1 MKGIIKTL
9 IYDATG
15 IRDEKRSRMLKKKS
29 RLKEIKISG
38 YKSLGTDIQPINL
51 EMSNLN
57 IIIGANGAGKS
68 NFISF
73 FQMLANMMTGALQIY
88 VGKNGSSE
96 SLLQFGSKRT
106 KMISA
111 SLVFQNDRFT
121 DTYEFS
127 LVKAVNDTLIFAEE
141 VINDGKNKFELS
153 SGQKESF
160 LLTDEAAHASE
171 RAVRAILSGCK
182 TFQFHDTS
190 SEAHIR
196 SAAYI
201 ENNRFLMSDGG
212 NVASYLYMLKMKY
225 EQYYKRIVDH
235 VRYVMPTFHDF
246 FLEPQILNPQWI
258 KLQWFEKGNSEYVFG
273 PEHFSDGTL
282 RFIALATLF
291 LQPPELLPQ
300 VIFVDEPE
308 LGLHPQAVDVL
319 ASMVQRAKENTQI
332 IMATQSPRL
341 LDSFDYK
348 DIIVAE
354 KDRETGCTILK
365 RLDEK
370 EIKIWLEDY
379 SLSQIWEKN
388 IIGGQP

>member
-1 MKGIIKTL
+1 M
-9 IYDATG
+9 
-15 IRDEKRSRMLKKKS
+15 KKKS

-38 YKSLGTDIQPINL
+38 YKSLGTDTQPINL

-88 VGKNGSSE
+88 IGKNGSAE
-96 SLLQFGSKRT
+96 SLLQFGSKKTR
-106 KMISA
+106 MISA

-121 DTYEFS
+121 NTYEFS

-141 VINDGKNKFELS
+141 AFGAGKIRFELS

-160 LLTDEAAHASE
+160 LLTVEAPHASE

-196 SAAYI
+196 SAANI
-201 ENNRFLMSDGG
+201 DNNRFLMSDGG
-212 NVASYLYMLKMKY
+212 NVAAYLYMLKMKY
-225 EQYYKRIVDH
+225 EPYYNRIVDH
-235 VRYVMPTFHDF
+235 VRYVMPSFHDF

-258 KLQWFEKGNSEYVFG
+258 KLQWVEKGNHEYVFG

-308 LGLHPQAVDVL
+308 LGLHPQAVDIL
-319 ASMVQRAKENTQI
+319 ASMVKKATESTQV

-341 LDSFDYK
+341 LDSFDYR

-354 KDRETGCTILK
+354 KDRETGCTLLN
-365 RLDEK
+365 RLNEEDVK
-370 EIKIWLEDY
+370 TWLEDY
-379 SLSQIWEKN
+379 SLSQVWEKN

>member
-1 MKGIIKTL
+1 M
-9 IYDATG
+9 AN
-15 IRDEKRSRMLKKKS
+15 KS

-38 YKSLGTDIQPINL
+38 YKSLGTETRPIKL
-51 EMSNLN
+51 ELGDLN

-88 VGKNGSSE
+88 IGKNGSAE
-96 SLLQFGSKRT
+96 SLLQFGSKKT

-111 SLVFQNDRFT
+111 SLEFENETFANA
-121 DTYEFS
+121 YKFS

-141 VINDGKNKFELS
+141 TITAGKRRFELN

-160 LLTDEAAHASE
+160 LLTDAASHASE
-171 RAVRAILSGCK
+171 KAVRAILSGCK
-182 TFQFHDTS
+182 AFQFHDTS
-190 SEAHIR
+190 AEAHIR
-196 SAAYI
+196 NAAYMD
-201 ENNRFLMSDGG
+201 NNRYLMSDGG
-212 NVASYLYMLKMKY
+212 NVAAYLYMLKMKY
-225 EQYYKRIVDH
+225 AQYYNRIVDH

-258 KLQWFEKGNSEYVFG
+258 RLQWVEKGNSEYIFG

-282 RFIALATLF
+282 RFIALAVLF
-291 LQPPELLPQ
+291 LQPPELLPP

-308 LGLHPQAVDVL
+308 LGLHPQAVDIL
-319 ASMVQRAKENTQI
+319 ASMVKKATAHTQVV
-332 IMATQSPRL
+332 MATQSPRL
-341 LDSFDYK
+341 LDSFDYS

-354 KDRETGCTILK
+354 KDKETGCTVFE
-365 RLDEK
+365 RLDK
-370 EIKIWLEDY
+370 DEIKVWLEDY

>member
-1 MKGIIKTL
+1 M
-9 IYDATG
+9 
-15 IRDEKRSRMLKKKS
+15 ENKS
-29 RLKEIKISG
+29 RLRKIKISG
-38 YKSLGTDIQPINL
+38 YKSLGTDTKPIEVELN
-51 EMSNLN
+51 NLN
-57 IIIGANGAGKS
+57 IIIGANSAGKS

-73 FQMLANMMTGALQIY
+73 FQMLANMMTGALQVY

-106 KMISA
+106 KIISA
-111 SLVFQNDRFT
+111 SLVFQNDRFM

-141 VINDGKNKFELS
+141 IITAGQQRFELR

-160 LLTDEAAHASE
+160 LLTEEASHASE
-171 RAVRAILSGCK
+171 RAVRAILSGCR

-196 SAAYI
+196 SAANMN
-201 ENNRFLMSDGG
+201 NNRFLMSDGG
-212 NVASYLYMLKMKY
+212 NVAAYLYMLKIKY
-225 EQYYKRIVDH
+225 GKYYNRIVEH
-235 VRYVMPTFHDF
+235 VRYIMPTFHDF
-246 FLEPQILNPQWI
+246 LLEPQVLNPQWI
-258 KLQWFEKGNSEYVFG
+258 KLHWLEKGNSEYVFG

-291 LQPPELLPQ
+291 LQPPQLLPQ

-319 ASMVQRAKENTQI
+319 ASMVQKAAKHTQI

-341 LDSFDYK
+341 LDSFDYG

-354 KDRETGCTILK
+354 KDRETGCTMLK
-365 RLDEK
+365 RLDERD
-370 EIKIWLEDY
+370 IKLWLEDY

>member
-1 MKGIIKTL
+1 M
-9 IYDATG
+9 
-15 IRDEKRSRMLKKKS
+15 ENKS

-38 YKSLGTDIQPINL
+38 YKSLGTDTHPVNL
-51 EMSNLN
+51 KLDNLN

-88 VGKNGSSE
+88 VGKNGSAE
-96 SLLQFGSKRT
+96 SLLQFGSKKT

-111 SLVFQNDRFT
+111 SLIFENKNFT
-121 DTYEFS
+121 DIYEFS
-127 LVKAVNDTLIFAEE
+127 LVKAINDTLIFAEE
-141 VINDGKNKFELS
+141 AIWSGNRKFDLC

-160 LLTDEAAHASE
+160 LLTDAASHTNE
-171 RAVRAILSGCK
+171 RVVRTILSGCK

-196 SAAYI
+196 NAANI
-201 ENNRFLMSDGG
+201 DNNRFLMSDGG
-212 NVASYLYMLKMKY
+212 NVAAYLYMLKIKY
-225 EQYYKRIVDH
+225 RQYYNRIVDH
-235 VRYVMPTFHDF
+235 VRYVMPSFQDF

-258 KLQWFEKGNSEYVFG
+258 KLQWLEKGNNEYVFG

-282 RFIALATLF
+282 RFIALATLL

-308 LGLHPQAVDVL
+308 LGLHPQAVDIL
-319 ASMVQRAKENTQI
+319 ASMVQKAAERTQVI
-332 IMATQSPRL
+332 LATQSPRL
-341 LDSFDYK
+341 LDSFDYSN
-348 DIIVAE
+348 IIVAE
-354 KDRETGCTILK
+354 KEQGTGCTILK
-365 RLDEK
+365 RLDED

>member
-1 MKGIIKTL
+1 
-9 IYDATG
+9 
-15 IRDEKRSRMLKKKS
+15 
-29 RLKEIKISG
+29 
-38 YKSLGTDIQPINL
+38 
-51 EMSNLN
+51 
-57 IIIGANGAGKS
+57 
-68 NFISF
+68 
-73 FQMLANMMTGALQIY
+73 MLANMMTGALQIY
-88 VGKNGSSE
+88 IGKNGSAE
-96 SLLQFGSKRT
+96 SLSQFGSKKT

-111 SLVFQNDRFT
+111 SLIFENDKFT

-141 VINDGKNKFELS
+141 AICDGKNKYELS

-160 LLTDEAAHASE
+160 LLTGEASHASE

-196 SAAYI
+196 SAANI
-201 ENNRFLMSDGG
+201 DNNRFLMSDGG
-212 NVASYLYMLKMKY
+212 NVAAYLYMLKVKH
-225 EQYYKRIVDH
+225 EQYYNRIVDH
-235 VRYVMPTFHDF
+235 VRYVMPSFHDF

-258 KLQWFEKGNSEYVFG
+258 KLQWIEKGNSEYVFG

-282 RFIALATLF
+282 RFIALATLL

-308 LGLHPQAVDVL
+308 LRLHPQAIDVL
-319 ASMVQRAKENTQI
+319 GTMVKKATESTQV

-354 KDRETGCTILK
+354 KNRETGCTMLN
-365 RLDEK
+365 RPDEDDVRM
-370 EIKIWLEDY
+370 WLEDY
-379 SLSQIWEKN
+379 SLSQVWEKN

>member
-1 MKGIIKTL
+1 M
-9 IYDATG
+9 D
-15 IRDEKRSRMLKKKS
+15 KKS
-29 RLKEIKISG
+29 RLKKIKISG
-38 YKSLGTDIQPINL
+38 YKSLGTDTQPINL
-51 EMSNLN
+51 ELSKLN
-57 IIIGANGAGKS
+57 VIIGANGAGKS

-73 FQMLANMMTGALQIY
+73 FEMLANMMTGALQIY
-88 VGKNGSSE
+88 IGKNGSSE
-96 SLLQFGSKRT
+96 SLLQFGSKKT

-111 SLVFQNDRFT
+111 SLVFENDKFT

-141 VINDGKNKFELS
+141 TIGDGRNKFELC

-160 LLTDEAAHASE
+160 LLTDKASHASE

-182 TFQFHDTS
+182 AFQFHDTS

-196 SAAYI
+196 SAANI
-201 ENNRFLMSDGG
+201 DNNRFLMSDGG
-212 NVASYLYMLKMKY
+212 NVAAYLYMLKMKH
-225 EQYYKRIVDH
+225 EQYYKRIVNH
-235 VRYVMPTFHDF
+235 IRCVMPSFYDF
-246 FLEPQILNPQWI
+246 YLEPQILNPQWI
-258 KLQWFEKGNSEYVFG
+258 KLQWIEKGNSEYVFG

-300 VIFVDEPE
+300 VVFVDEPE
-308 LGLHPQAVDVL
+308 LGLHPQAIDVL
-319 ASMVQRAKENTQI
+319 ASMVQKATESTQV

-354 KDRETGCTILK
+354 KNSETGCTVLN
-365 RLDEK
+365 RLDEGDVK
-370 EIKIWLEDY
+370 MWLEDY
-379 SLSQIWEKN
+379 SLSQVWEKN

>member
-1 MKGIIKTL
+1 M
-9 IYDATG
+9 
-15 IRDEKRSRMLKKKS
+15 ENKS
-29 RLKEIKISG
+29 RLKEVKISG
-38 YKSLGTDIQPINL
+38 FKSLGTDTQPIKL
-51 EMSNLN
+51 ELSNLN

-68 NFISF
+68 NFVSF

-96 SLLQFGSKRT
+96 SLLQFGSKKT
-106 KMISA
+106 KTISA
-111 SLVFQNDRFT
+111 SLVFKNEKFIDM
-121 DTYEFS
+121 YEFS

-141 VINDGKNKFELS
+141 IITAGKQRFELH

-160 LLTDEAAHASE
+160 LLTDEASHKSE
-171 RAVRAILSGCK
+171 RVIRTILSGCK

-196 SAAYI
+196 NASNI
-201 ENNRFLMSDGG
+201 DNNIFLMSDGG
-212 NVASYLYMLKMKY
+212 NVAAYLYMLKMKY
-225 EQYYKRIVDH
+225 ERYYKRIVDH
-235 VRYVMPTFHDF
+235 VRYVMPAFHDF
-246 FLEPQILNPQWI
+246 FLEPQMLNSQWI
-258 KLQWFEKGNSEYVFG
+258 KLQWIEKGNSEYVFG

-291 LQPPELLPQ
+291 LQPPELMPQ

-319 ASMVQRAKENTQI
+319 ASMVQKATEHTQV

-365 RLDEK
+365 RLDEDD
-370 EIKIWLEDY
+370 IKIWLEDY

>member
-1 MKGIIKTL
+1 M
-9 IYDATG
+9 
-15 IRDEKRSRMLKKKS
+15 
-29 RLKEIKISG
+29 
-38 YKSLGTDIQPINL
+38 
-51 EMSNLN
+51 
-57 IIIGANGAGKS
+57 
-68 NFISF
+68 
-73 FQMLANMMTGALQIY
+73 
-88 VGKNGSSE
+88 
-96 SLLQFGSKRT
+96 QFGSKKTR
-106 KMISA
+106 MISA

-121 DTYEFS
+121 NTYEFS

-141 VINDGKNKFELS
+141 AIGAGKNRFELS

-160 LLTDEAAHASE
+160 LLTVEAPHASE

-196 SAAYI
+196 SAANI
-201 ENNRFLMSDGG
+201 DNNRFLMSDGG
-212 NVASYLYMLKMKY
+212 NVAAYLYMLKMKY
-225 EQYYKRIVDH
+225 EPYYNRIVDH
-235 VRYVMPTFHDF
+235 VRYVMPSFHDF

-258 KLQWFEKGNSEYVFG
+258 KLQWVEKGNHEYVFG

-308 LGLHPQAVDVL
+308 LGLHPQAVDIL
-319 ASMVQRAKENTQI
+319 ASMVKKATESTQV

-341 LDSFDYK
+341 LDSFDYR

-354 KDRETGCTILK
+354 KDRETGCTLLN
-365 RLDEK
+365 RLNEEDVK
-370 EIKIWLEDY
+370 TWLEDY
-379 SLSQIWEKN
+379 SLSQVWEKN

>member
-1 MKGIIKTL
+1 MKN
-9 IYDATG
+9 
-15 IRDEKRSRMLKKKS
+15 KS
-29 RLKEIKISG
+29 RLKKIKILG
-38 YKSLGTDIQPINL
+38 YKSLGAETQPIEL
-51 EMSNLN
+51 ELNNLN

-88 VGKNGSSE
+88 IGKNGSSE
-96 SLLQFGSKRT
+96 SLLQFGSKKT

-111 SLVFQNDRFT
+111 SLAFENRRFT
-121 DTYEFS
+121 NTYDFS

-141 VINDGKNKFELS
+141 AITVGNKRFELC

-160 LLTDEAAHASE
+160 LLTEKAVHASE
-171 RAVRAILSGCK
+171 RAVRTMLSGCRI
-182 TFQFHDTS
+182 FQFHDTS

-196 SAAYI
+196 SVANMD
-201 ENNRFLMSDGG
+201 NNRFLMSDGG
-212 NVASYLYMLKMKY
+212 NVAAYLYMLKMKY
-225 EQYYKRIVDH
+225 EQYYNRIVNH
-235 VRYVMPTFHDF
+235 VRYIMPTFHDF

-258 KLQWFEKGNSEYVFG
+258 KLQWLEKGNREYVFG

-300 VIFVDEPE
+300 AIFVDEPE

-319 ASMVQRAKENTQI
+319 ASMVQKATKETQV

-341 LDSFDYK
+341 LDSFDYR

-354 KDRETGCTILK
+354 KDKGTGCTILK
-365 RLDEK
+365 RLNEND
-370 EIKIWLEDY
+370 IKIWLEDY

>member
-1 MKGIIKTL
+1 M
-9 IYDATG
+9 
-15 IRDEKRSRMLKKKS
+15 ENKS
-29 RLKEIKISG
+29 RLKKIKISG
-38 YKSLGTDIQPINL
+38 YKSLGTDTQPIEL
-51 EMSNLN
+51 ELNNLN

-111 SLVFQNDRFT
+111 SLVFENKRFT
-121 DTYEFS
+121 NTYDFS

-141 VINDGKNKFELS
+141 AITVGNKRFELF

-160 LLTDEAAHASE
+160 LLTEEASHASE
-171 RAVRAILSGCK
+171 KAVRTILSGCRI
-182 TFQFHDTS
+182 FQFHDTS
-190 SEAHIR
+190 PEAHIR
-196 SAAYI
+196 SAANI
-201 ENNRFLMSDGG
+201 DNNRFLMSDGG
-212 NVASYLYMLKMKY
+212 NVAAYLYMLKMKY
-225 EQYYKRIVDH
+225 RQYYNRIVDH
-235 VRYVMPTFHDF
+235 VRYIMPTFHDF
-246 FLEPQILNPQWI
+246 FLEPQLLNPQWI
-258 KLQWFEKGNSEYVFG
+258 KLQWLEKGNSEYVFG

-319 ASMVQRAKENTQI
+319 AFMVEKATEHTQV

-341 LDSFDYK
+341 LDSFDYR

-354 KDRETGCTILK
+354 KNGQTGCTTLK
-365 RLDEK
+365 RLK
-370 EIKIWLEDY
+370 EDDIKLWLEDY

>member
-1 MKGIIKTL
+1 M
-9 IYDATG
+9 
-15 IRDEKRSRMLKKKS
+15 SKKS

-51 EMSNLN
+51 KMSNLN

-111 SLVFQNDRFT
+111 KLVFENERFT

-141 VINDGKNKFELS
+141 VISDGKNKYELG

-160 LLTDEAAHASE
+160 LLTDEASHASE
-171 RAVRAILSGCK
+171 RAIRAILSGCK

-196 SAAYI
+196 NAAYI

-212 NVASYLYMLKMKY
+212 NIAAYLYMLKMKY
-225 EQYYKRIVDH
+225 EKYYKRIVDH
-235 VRYVMPTFHDF
+235 VRYVMPTFYDF

-258 KLQWFEKGNSEYVFG
+258 KLQWVEKGNREYVFG

-282 RFIALATLF
+282 RFIALATLL
-291 LQPPELLPQ
+291 LQPPELLPK

-319 ASMVQRAKENTQI
+319 ASMVKKATESTQV

-341 LDSFDYK
+341 LDSFDYQ

-354 KDRETGCTILK
+354 KDRETGCTVLN
-365 RLDEK
+365 RLDEDD
-370 EIKIWLEDY
+370 IKVWLDDY
-379 SLSQIWEKN
+379 SLSQVWEKN

>member
-1 MKGIIKTL
+1 MN
-9 IYDATG
+9 
-15 IRDEKRSRMLKKKS
+15 KRSRLKH
-29 RLKEIKISG
+29 IKISG
-38 YKSLGTDIQPINL
+38 YKSLGSDIQPINL
-51 EMSNLN
+51 EMDMLN

-73 FQMLANMMTGALQIY
+73 FQMLANMMTGALQVY
-88 VGKNGSSE
+88 VGKNGSAE

-111 SLVFQNDRFT
+111 SLVFENNKFT

-141 VINDGKNKFELS
+141 VISDGKKTFELS

-160 LLTDEAAHASE
+160 LLTDKANHASE

-190 SEAHIR
+190 AEAHIR
-196 SAAYI
+196 NAANI

-212 NVASYLYMLKMKY
+212 NVAAYLYMLKRNY
-225 EQYYKRIVDH
+225 EQYYNRIVEH
-235 VRYVMPTFHDF
+235 VRYVMPMFYDF
-246 FLEPQILNPQWI
+246 FLEPQMLNPQWI
-258 KLQWFEKGNSEYVFG
+258 KLQWVEKGNNEYVFG

-282 RFIALATLF
+282 RFIALATLL
-291 LQPPELLPQ
+291 LQPPKLLPQ

-319 ASMVQRAKENTQI
+319 AAMVKKATESTQVI
-332 IMATQSPRL
+332 LATQSPRL
-341 LDSFDYK
+341 LDSFEYK

-354 KDRETGCTILK
+354 KDRETGCTILN
-365 RLDEK
+365 RLNEDEVRV
-370 EIKIWLEDY
+370 WLEDY
-379 SLSQIWEKN
+379 SLSQIWDKN
-388 IIGGQP
+388 IVGGQP

>member
-1 MKGIIKTL
+1 M
-9 IYDATG
+9 D
-15 IRDEKRSRMLKKKS
+15 KKS

-38 YKSLGTDIQPINL
+38 YKSLGTDMQPIHL
-51 EMSNLN
+51 KMDMLN

-73 FQMLANMMTGALQIY
+73 FQMLANMMTGALQVY
-88 VGKNGSSE
+88 VGKNGSAE

-111 SLVFQNDRFT
+111 SLVFENNEFT

-141 VINDGKNKFELS
+141 VIGDGKKTFELS

-160 LLTDEAAHASE
+160 LLTDQATHASE
-171 RAVRAILSGCK
+171 RAVKAILSGCK

-196 SAAYI
+196 NAANI
-201 ENNRFLMSDGG
+201 DNNRFLMSDGG
-212 NVASYLYMLKMKY
+212 NVAAYLYMLKKNYEKY
-225 EQYYKRIVDH
+225 YNRIVEH
-235 VRYVMPTFHDF
+235 VRYVMPSFYDF
-246 FLEPQILNPQWI
+246 FLEPQMLNPQWI
-258 KLQWFEKGNSEYVFG
+258 KLQWVEKGNSEYVFG

-282 RFIALATLF
+282 RFIALATLL
-291 LQPPELLPQ
+291 LQPPKLLPQ

-319 ASMVQRAKENTQI
+319 ASMVKKATENAQVI
-332 IMATQSPRL
+332 LATQSPRL
-341 LDSFDYK
+341 LDSFEYR

-354 KDRETGCTILK
+354 KDRKTGCTMLN
-365 RLDEK
+365 RLDEDEVK
-370 EIKIWLEDY
+370 VWLEDY
-379 SLSQIWEKN
+379 SLSQIWDKN

>member
-1 MKGIIKTL
+1 
-9 IYDATG
+9 
-15 IRDEKRSRMLKKKS
+15 MLKNKS
-29 RLKEIKISG
+29 QLKEIKISG
-38 YKSLGTDIQPINL
+38 YKSLGTDTQPINL
-51 EMSNLN
+51 KMSNLN

-111 SLVFQNDRFT
+111 SLAFQNDKFT

-141 VINDGKNKFELS
+141 IITAGQQRFELR

-160 LLTDEAAHASE
+160 LLTEEASHASE

-196 SAAYI
+196 SAANMN
-201 ENNRFLMSDGG
+201 NNRFLMSDGG
-212 NVASYLYMLKMKY
+212 NVAAYLYMLKMKY
-225 EQYYKRIVDH
+225 EKYYNRIVDH

-258 KLQWFEKGNSEYVFG
+258 KLQWLEKGNSEYVFG

-319 ASMVQRAKENTQI
+319 ASMVHKATENEHTQI

-341 LDSFDYK
+341 LDSFDYG

-354 KDRETGCTILK
+354 KDRETGCTMLK

-370 EIKIWLEDY
+370 EIKLWLEDY

>member
-1 MKGIIKTL
+1 M
-9 IYDATG
+9 
-15 IRDEKRSRMLKKKS
+15 KKKS

-38 YKSLGTDIQPINL
+38 YKSLGMDTQPIDL

-111 SLVFQNDRFT
+111 TLVFQNDKFT
-121 DTYEFS
+121 NTYEFS

-141 VINDGKNKFELS
+141 AISDGKKRYELS

-160 LLTDEAAHASE
+160 LLTDEAPSASE

-196 SAAYI
+196 SAANI
-201 ENNRFLMSDGG
+201 DNNRFLMSDGG
-212 NVASYLYMLKMKY
+212 NVAAYLYMLKMKHV
-225 EQYYKRIVDH
+225 QYYNRIVDH
-235 VRYVMPTFHDF
+235 VRYVMPSFYDF

-258 KLQWFEKGNSEYVFG
+258 KLQWIEKGNSEYVFG

-319 ASMVQRAKENTQI
+319 ASMVQKATESTQV

-341 LDSFDYK
+341 LDSFEYK

-354 KDRETGCTILK
+354 KDRETGCTVLN
-365 RLDEK
+365 RLDENDVK
-370 EIKIWLEDY
+370 TWLEDY
-379 SLSQIWEKN
+379 SLSQVWEKN

>member
-1 MKGIIKTL
+1 M
-9 IYDATG
+9 D
-15 IRDEKRSRMLKKKS
+15 KKS
-29 RLKEIKISG
+29 RLKEIRISG
-38 YKSLGTDIQPINL
+38 YKSLGSETQPINL
-51 EMSNLN
+51 EMGTLN

-88 VGKNGSSE
+88 VGKNGTSE
-96 SLLQFGSKRT
+96 SLLQFGSKKT

-111 SLVFQNDRFT
+111 SLVFKNNKFT
-121 DTYEFS
+121 NTYEFS

-141 VINDGKNKFELS
+141 SISDGHYNYGLG
-153 SGQKESF
+153 SGQRESL
-160 LLTDEAAHASE
+160 LLTDQATRASE
-171 RAVRAILSGCK
+171 KAVRAILSGCK

-196 SAAYI
+196 NAANIDY
-201 ENNRFLMSDGG
+201 NRFLMSDGG
-212 NVASYLYMLKMKY
+212 NVAAYLYMLKKKH
-225 EQYYKRIVDH
+225 ERYYNRIVDH
-235 VRYVMPTFHDF
+235 VRYVMPSFHDF
-246 FLEPQILNPQWI
+246 FLEPQMLNPQWI
-258 KLQWFEKGNSEYVFG
+258 KLQWIEKGNSDYVFG

-319 ASMVQRAKENTQI
+319 ASMVKKATESTQV

-354 KDRETGCTILK
+354 KDRETGCTMLK
-365 RLDEK
+365 RLDED
-370 EIKIWLEDY
+370 EVKIWLEDY
-379 SLSQIWEKN
+379 SLSQIWDKN

>member
-1 MKGIIKTL
+1 MN
-9 IYDATG
+9 
-15 IRDEKRSRMLKKKS
+15 KRS

-38 YKSLGTDIQPINL
+38 YKSLGTDTQPINL
-51 EMSNLN
+51 KMEDLN

-106 KMISA
+106 KTISVR
-111 SLVFQNDRFT
+111 LVFENEKFT

-141 VINDGKNKFELS
+141 VISDGRGRYELG
-153 SGQKESF
+153 SGQKES
-160 LLTDEAAHASE
+160 LLLSDEASHASE
-171 RAVRAILSGCK
+171 RAIRTILSRCK
-182 TFQFHDTS
+182 AFQFHDTS

-196 SAAYI
+196 SAANI

-212 NVASYLYMLKMKY
+212 NVAAYLYMLKMKH

-235 VRYVMPTFHDF
+235 VRYVMPTFQDF

-258 KLQWFEKGNSEYVFG
+258 KLQWVEKGNSEYVFG

-319 ASMVQRAKENTQI
+319 ASMVKMAKENTQV

-354 KDRETGCTILK
+354 KDRETGCTVLN
-365 RLDEK
+365 RLDEDD
-370 EIKIWLEDY
+370 IKIWLDDY
-379 SLSQIWEKN
+379 SLSQVWEKN

>member
-1 MKGIIKTL
+1 M
-9 IYDATG
+9 AN
-15 IRDEKRSRMLKKKS
+15 KS

-38 YKSLGTDIQPINL
+38 YKSLGTDTQPIDL
-51 EMSNLN
+51 ELNNLN

-88 VGKNGSSE
+88 IGKNGSSE
-96 SLLQFGSKRT
+96 SLLQFGSKKT

-111 SLVFQNDRFT
+111 SLAFENTRFINV
-121 DTYEFS
+121 YEFT

-141 VINDGKNKFELS
+141 TITAGKQRFELN

-160 LLTDEAAHASE
+160 LLTDGASHASE

-196 SAAYI
+196 NAAYVD
-201 ENNRFLMSDGG
+201 NNRFLMSDGG

-225 EQYYKRIVDH
+225 GQYYNRIVEH
-235 VRYVMPTFHDF
+235 IRYVMPTFHDF

-258 KLQWFEKGNSEYVFG
+258 RLQWFESGNSEYVFG

-319 ASMVQRAKENTQI
+319 ASMVKKATEHTQV

-341 LDSFDYK
+341 LDSFDYS

-354 KDRETGCTILK
+354 KDRGTGCTIFK
-365 RLDEK
+365 RLDED
-370 EIKIWLEDY
+370 EVKIWLEDY

>member
-1 MKGIIKTL
+1 M
-9 IYDATG
+9 
-15 IRDEKRSRMLKKKS
+15 ENKS
-29 RLKEIKISG
+29 RLREITISG
-38 YKSLGTDIQPINL
+38 YKSLGTASQPMKL
-51 EMSNLN
+51 ELGDLN

-88 VGKNGSSE
+88 VGKNGTSE
-96 SLLQFGSKRT
+96 SLLQFGSKKT

-111 SLVFQNDRFT
+111 SLIFKNKSFT

-141 VINDGKNKFELS
+141 TIIAGKMKFELH

-160 LLTDEAAHASE
+160 LLTDQACHKSE
-171 RAVRAILSGCK
+171 RIVRAILSGCK

-190 SEAHIR
+190 SESHIR
-196 SAAYI
+196 NAANI
-201 ENNRFLMSDGG
+201 DNNRFLMSDGG
-212 NVASYLYMLKMKY
+212 NIAAYLYMLKMKY
-225 EQYYKRIVDH
+225 SQYYNRIVDH

-246 FLEPQILNPQWI
+246 FLEPQMLNPQWI
-258 KLQWFEKGNSEYVFG
+258 KLQWFEKGNNEYIFG
-273 PEHFSDGTL
+273 SEHFSDGTL

-319 ASMVQRAKENTQI
+319 ASMVKKATEYTQV

-341 LDSFDYK
+341 IDSFEYK

-354 KDRETGCTILK
+354 KDRETGCTSLK
-365 RLDEK
+365 RLNED

-379 SLSQIWEKN
+379 SLSQVWEKN

>member
-1 MKGIIKTL
+1 MGRL
-9 IYDATG
+9 SG
-15 IRDEKRSRMLKKKS
+15 NKS

-38 YKSLGTDIQPINL
+38 YKSLGTDVQPVSL
-51 EMSNLN
+51 ELGELN

-73 FQMLANMMTGALQIY
+73 FQMLANMMTGALQVY
-88 VGKNGSSE
+88 VGKNGTAE

-111 SLVFQNDRFT
+111 SLTFSNLHFT
-121 DTYEFS
+121 DVYEFS
-127 LVKAVNDTLIFAEE
+127 LVKAINDTLIFSEE
-141 VINDGKNKFELS
+141 IITSGSEKYELR
-153 SGQKESF
+153 SGQRESF
-160 LLTDEAAHASE
+160 LLTSEATHMSE
-171 RAVRAILSGCK
+171 KVIRKILSGCRV
-182 TFQFHDTS
+182 FQFHDTS

-196 SAAYI
+196 LATNI
-201 ENNRFLMSDGG
+201 DNNRFIMSDGG
-212 NVASYLYMLKMKY
+212 NIAAYLYMLKNKY
-225 EQYYKRIVDH
+225 EKYYNRIVEH
-235 VRYVMPTFHDF
+235 VRYIMPSFQDF
-246 FLEPQILNPQWI
+246 YLEPQALNPQWI
-258 KLQWFEKGNSEYVFG
+258 KLQWLEKGNQEYIFG

-291 LQPPELLPQ
+291 LQPPKLLPS

-308 LGLHPQAVDVL
+308 LGLHPQAIDVL
-319 ASMVQRAKENTQI
+319 ATMAKMAVENTQV

-341 LDSFDYK
+341 LDSFDCK

-354 KDRETGCTILK
+354 KSQETASTTLK
-365 RLDEK
+365 RLNES
-370 EIKIWLEDY
+370 EIQKWLEDY